1 MPFYKNCSTS
11 SPENPRTAAS
21 ILLLADD
28 KQLEAVT
35 TQSKKG
41 KYLKMPLTISTL
53 GMPSK

>member
-1 MPFYKNCSTS
+1 MPFYKNYSTS
-11 SPENPRTAAS
+11 SAENLRTAAS

-41 KYLKMPLTISTL
+41 KYLKVPLTIYTL
-53 GMPSK
+53 GQPSK